1 MQGAWSRTCPASQLM
16 EWSKPQREPWI
27 IWNGIFRESN
37 GKTHSRLQF
46 QSNEMAFVHHTGDE
60 TKFVIHTMENSQV
73 YNHLSIDFISYQ
85 NKKSIDFIYLA
96 SNLWLFFFFFFFEY
110 TYISVLSYL
119 INQTINV
126 GEMWF
131 GWLILILFSAM
142 EITLKTKTTDTHIHT
157 KSSLREHS
165 PQSHLAAALLQLIVN
180 VEIWMEVQF
189 LQRSE
194 AILDRKRHWC
204 EKYSIAEEK
213 RMLEQCTYASPS
225 VMLN

>member
-46 QSNEMAFVHHTGDE
+46 QSNEKAFVHHTGDE

-73 YNHLSIDFISYQ
+73 YNHL
-85 NKKSIDFIYLA
+85 SIDFIYLA

-142 EITLKTKTTDTHIHT
+142 ETTLKTKSTDTHIHT

-165 PQSHLAAALLQLIVN
+165 PQSHLPAALLQLIVN

-189 LQRSE
+189 L
-194 AILDRKRHWC
+194 
-204 EKYSIAEEK
+204 
-213 RMLEQCTYASPS
+213 
-225 VMLN
+225 